1 MTNFYDKYYVDRHQ
15 TDSLKWDGVTEHFG
29 SEGLLPLWVAD
40 MDFKIPEEVQN
51 KMIERINHGVFGYS
65 VVPDSYYQ
73 AVKSWQKNQHNVEVK
88 KEWLRFTTGVVN
100 SLHYLIQCFT
110 KEQEAV
116 MICSPVYYPF
126 YDVVKDNKRKLV
138 VSDLVINQGRY
149 EINYEEMEEKIKKE
163 NVKALIFCSPH
174 NPVGRVWTLEELK
187 KISDICQKYEVLL
200 ISDEIHQD
208 FVAKG
213 HTFISYLG
221 VEGVDFDKL
230 IVVNAAS
237 KSFNLASLLH
247 SHIFIPSSDLRV
259 RYDEFIK
266 TRISNPTSLMG
277 VIATQASY
285 DFGEQWL
292 DELNQTIDDNF
303 DLMTQLFKKLL
314 PEAIV
319 YEKQG
324 TYLSWVDLS
333 CYVTQDK
340 MKEIV
345 QDKAKLAIDYGEWFG
360 KHSGTFIR
368 INLATHPKNI
378 ELAIKNLEKVIKN
391 S

>member
-15 TDSLKWDGVTEHFG
+15 TDSLKWDGVTERFG

-73 AVKSWQKNQHNVEVK
+73 AVKSWQKNQHNVEVEK
-88 KEWLRFTTGVVN
+88 DWLRFTTGVVN

-116 MICSPVYYPF
+116 MIFSPVYYPF
-126 YDVVKDNKRKLV
+126 YNVVNDNKRKLV
-138 VSDLVINQGRY
+138 TSDLVINQGRY

-174 NPVGRVWTLEELK
+174 NPVGRVWTVEELN
-187 KISDICQKYEVLL
+187 IVSDICQKYDVLL

-213 HTFISYLG
+213 HTFTSYLG

-247 SHIFIPSSDLRV
+247 SHIFIPSTDLRAS
-259 RYDEFIK
+259 YDEFIK
-266 TRISNPTSLMG
+266 TIINNPTSLMG
-277 VIATQASY
+277 VIATQTSY
-285 DFGEQWL
+285 EYGKQWL
-292 DELNQTIDDNF
+292 SELNITIDGNF
-303 DLMTQLFKKLL
+303 KLMKTRLNELL

-324 TYLSWVDLS
+324 TYLSWIDLS
-333 CYVTQDK
+333 AYITQDK
-340 MKEIV
+340 MKEV
-345 QDKAKLAIDYGEWFG
+345 MQEKAKIAIDYGEWFG
-360 KHSGTFIR
+360 KNTGTFIR

-378 ELAIKNLEKVIKN
+378 ELAVTGLEKALKN
-391 S
+391 

>member
-1 MTNFYDKYYVDRHQ
+1 MTTFVDKYYVERQQ
-15 TDSLKWDGVTEHFG
+15 TDSIKWDGLKKRFG
-29 SEGLLPLWVAD
+29 EKDLLPLWVAD

-73 AVKSWQKNQHNVEVK
+73 AIKSWQKNQHNVEIE

-110 KEQEAV
+110 KEKEAV

-138 VSDLVINQGRY
+138 VSDLVINEGRY

-174 NPVGRVWTLEELK
+174 NPVGRVWTLKELK
-187 KISDICQKYEVLL
+187 KISDICQKYDVLL

-221 VEGVDFDKL
+221 VDGVDFDKL

-247 SHIFIPSSDLRV
+247 SHIFIPSTDLRV

-266 TRISNPTSLMG
+266 TIISNPTSLMG

-303 DLMTQLFKKLL
+303 DLMTQLFNELL

-333 CYVTQDK
+333 CYITQDK

-378 ELAIKNLEKVIKN
+378 ELAIKNLEKAIKN